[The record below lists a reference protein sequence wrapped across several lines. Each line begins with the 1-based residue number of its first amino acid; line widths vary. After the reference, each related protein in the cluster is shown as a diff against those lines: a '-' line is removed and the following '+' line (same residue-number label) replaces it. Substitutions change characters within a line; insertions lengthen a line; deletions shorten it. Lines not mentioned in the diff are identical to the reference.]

1 MTGAP
6 CSNPAVELDSAL
18 GGDLDATSLSASDI
32 DSTGPDIPHILLEA
46 DAFITKYELFEMRD
60 TIRKGILLFYRP
72 YGIAGIEEDEY
83 LGNEGNQGDIKGKP
97 PGSAVS
103 TSICFAA
110 GFLHAFLESSY
121 NPTIFYPHPDGNWSY
136 WESEGLWFWEYPKGF
151 WEAVLLSS
159 IVHLISAILSFW
171 LSLILNRHWGRL
183 RAFRVAAVIALVAFL
198 GKFICPG
205 TIVAFVADIFCVVS
219 MVILTSTVLLY
230 ISETSEASKRSHAMK
245 IWYFG
250 CMPLRGIARVIIAT
264 ELGPLSLLFSVLA
277 GCLTLGLSTQ
287 SLESPYWLALNG
299 PIPAAFDSLRGFR
312 DTEIIAARDL
322 YNIYVTEDPN
332 DSKNGSFTWPKSSS
346 RPIRVVIS
354 IISASCFVSL
364 HVAAELIFTV
374 YISEVFPL
382 YYREMGVAFII
393 CFFNACTAILSL
405 IAGFEKGLNI
415 PHSQLHIL

>member
-245 IWYFG
+245 IWY
-250 CMPLRGIARVIIAT
+250 L
-264 ELGPLSLLFSVLA
+264 
-277 GCLTLGLSTQ
+277 
-287 SLESPYWLALNG
+287 
-299 PIPAAFDSLRGFR
+299 
-312 DTEIIAARDL
+312 
-322 YNIYVTEDPN
+322 
-332 DSKNGSFTWPKSSS
+332 
-346 RPIRVVIS
+346 
-354 IISASCFVSL
+354 
-364 HVAAELIFTV
+364 
-374 YISEVFPL
+374 
-382 YYREMGVAFII
+382 
-393 CFFNACTAILSL
+393 
-405 IAGFEKGLNI
+405 
-415 PHSQLHIL
+415 